1 MTYTV
6 TVTVT
11 VTASEYTH
19 TQPRHSCCNVQT
31 CFRNAKREMTRKHA
45 QKPGAHAAE
54 AQACKHALRYSYKTH
69 IKHHIQACPCPW
81 CLHTGMKIHLHTSR
95 AHMLRSLK
103 HASKRCCIPTRLVA
117 SNVPTQVVLAYAR
130 EHISVCVFVFVSL
143 LHSLLLILGRIFL
156 CVRGCIHRFLVVFS

>member
-1 MTYTV
+1 MT
-6 TVTVT
+6 
-11 VTASEYTH
+11 AREYIH

-45 QKPGAHAAE
+45 QKPRARCTRSRSSSM
-54 AQACKHALRYSYKTH
+54 QASLEALRYSYKAH

-103 HASKRCCIPTRLVA
+103 HASKRCGIPTRLVA
-117 SNVPTQVVLAYAR
+117 SNAPTQVVLAYAR
-130 EHISVCVFVFVSL
+130 EHISVCVCVCFCVSPPFP
-143 LHSLLLILGRIFL
+143 SFDSG
-156 CVRGCIHRFLVVFS
+156 